1 MAERV
6 ITLDTMHS
14 TDINKGWSNIFRDLL
29 LNEPIVELVTTIVMF
44 IIIII
49 TCVEHPYL
57 AEDGGQD
64 VLVEV
69 PHLPDQA
76 LGRTPERDHQVR
88 HGQVDQVVVHRG
100 PGREEA
106 RKDKA

>member
-1 MAERV
+1 
-6 ITLDTMHS
+6 
-14 TDINKGWSNIFRDLL
+14 
-29 LNEPIVELVTTIVMF
+29 MF

-76 LGRTPERDHQVR
+76 LGWTPERDHQVR
-88 HGQVDQVVVHRG
+88 HGQIDQVVVHRG

-106 RKDKA
+106 RKDKAWEGKYLFFLIKIKDAFCDREIRES